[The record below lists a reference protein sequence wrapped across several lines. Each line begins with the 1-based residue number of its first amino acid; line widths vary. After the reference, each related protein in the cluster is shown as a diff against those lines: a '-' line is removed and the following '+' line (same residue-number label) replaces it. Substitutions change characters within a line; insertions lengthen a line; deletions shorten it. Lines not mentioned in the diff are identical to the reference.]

1 MRTRRHLGQM
11 EVAELSLPARSV
23 LAAELLEHGVVWP
36 ALGRWTRF
44 RGFGDVCTVL
54 QGGSRVCS
62 SGTPQQLPNWVQNA
76 GLQNPIAT
84 TGWTPP
90 LQANTG
96 TGTPGQGW
104 SPRYRP
110 SSPGISQNL
119 ALAQAMSVY
128 NTNPGNLSANQWSQ
142 LQAAG
147 VIPSTLP
154 FSSAGQLAS
163 SAAATN
169 AAAAAAAATPSTDI
183 GTEIS
188 DFISSVPWYVWAG
201 GTVLVVYLMGGSG
214 KRGR

>member
-1 MRTRRHLGQM
+1 MRTRRHFGQM

-44 RGFGDVCTVL
+44 RGMGDVCTVL

-62 SGTPQQLPNWVQNA
+62 PGTPQQLPNWVQNA
-76 GLQNPIAT
+76 GTSNIVVGPS
-84 TGWTPP
+84 
-90 LQANTG
+90 LQAPNT
-96 TGTPGQGW
+96 TPSATPGSGW

-110 SSPGISQNL
+110 SSPGISQNAL
-119 ALAQAMSVY
+119 LAQAMSVY
-128 NTNPGNLSANQWSQ
+128 NQNPGNLTANQWSQ

-154 FSSAGQLAS
+154 YSSAGQLATAAAAP
-163 SAAATN
+163 AAAT
-169 AAAAAAAATPSTDI
+169 TTTTTTDL

-188 DFISSVPWYVWAG
+188 DFFSSIPWWGYAIAG
-201 GTVLVVYLMGGSG
+201 VGAYFLFFSG
-214 KRGR
+214 KKGR

>member
-11 EVAELSLPARSV
+11 EVAELDLPARSV

-44 RGFGDVCTVL
+44 RGMGDVCTVL

-84 TGWTPP
+84 SGWTPP
-90 LQANTG
+90 IQANTG

-110 SSPGISQNL
+110 SSPGISQNV

-128 NTNPGNLSANQWSQ
+128 NTNPGNLSANQWAQ

-154 FSSAGQLAS
+154 YSSAGQLATAAAAP
-163 SAAATN
+163 AAATTT
-169 AAAAAAAATPSTDI
+169 APTDL
-183 GTEIS
+183 GTQIS
-188 DFISSVPWYVWAG
+188 DFLGSIPWWGYAIAG
-201 GTVLVVYLMGGSG
+201 VGAFFLLSGSG
-214 KRGR
+214 KGGRR

>member
-11 EVAELSLPARSV
+11 EMAELDLPARSV
-23 LAAELLEHGVVWP
+23 LAAELIEHGLVWP

-76 GLQNPIAT
+76 GLQPVV
-84 TGWTPP
+84 GWTPP
-90 LQANTG
+90 IQPNTG

-110 SSPGISQNL
+110 LSPGISQNV

-128 NTNPGNLSANQWSQ
+128 NTNPGNLSANQWAL
-142 LQAAG
+142 LQSAG

-154 FSSAGQLAS
+154 YSSAGQLA
-163 SAAATN
+163 T
-169 AAAAAAAATPSTDI
+169 AAAAPVAVTTTTTD
-183 GTEIS
+183 GIS
-188 DFISSVPWYVWAG
+188 DFLSSIPWWGYAIAG
-201 GTVLVVYLMGGSG
+201 VGAFFLLSGSG
-214 KRGR
+214 KGGRR